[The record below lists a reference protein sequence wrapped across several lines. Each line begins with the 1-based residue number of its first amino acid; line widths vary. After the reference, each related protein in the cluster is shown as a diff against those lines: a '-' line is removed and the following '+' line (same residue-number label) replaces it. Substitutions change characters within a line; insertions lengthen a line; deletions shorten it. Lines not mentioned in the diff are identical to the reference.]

1 MEIRQVQTKTEIAEV
16 ARLARTIWEE
26 HFTPI
31 IGPEQVAYMLDR
43 FQSEAAIASQIENG
57 FHYFAAL
64 EAGEAVG
71 YGAVKPEGNT
81 AFLSKLYVRRDRR
94 GQGTG
99 RAMLDYVESLAL
111 EHGAERIRL
120 TVNRHNRIA
129 IDAYLRWGFAITDEQ
144 VADIG
149 GGFVMDD
156 YVMERVVGGS

>member
-120 TVNRHNRIA
+120 T
-129 IDAYLRWGFAITDEQ
+129 
-144 VADIG
+144 
-149 GGFVMDD
+149 
-156 YVMERVVGGS
+156 

>member
-1 MEIRQVQTKTEIAEV
+1 METRPVRTAAEITEI
-16 ARLARTIWEE
+16 ARLARVIWEE

-43 FQSEAAIASQIENG
+43 FQSDAAIASQVENG

-64 EAGEAVG
+64 EAGDAVG

-99 RAMLDYVESLAL
+99 RAMLDYVESLAV
-111 EHGAERIRL
+111 EQGAQRIWL
-120 TVNRHNRIA
+120 TVNRHNRMA
-129 IDAYLRWGFAITDEQ
+129 IDAYLRWGFAITDDQ

-156 YVMERVVGGS
+156 YVMERMLDGS